1 MKKSI
6 SMKLIEVYLIFA
18 LVVITYSSAIPKPG
32 EDKKNRVHEQV
43 MLLTSTL
50 RHYLY
55 RSMSNIK
62 QLFYHFL
69 YLPKFFKT
77 SHMHSVLRK
86 ILLMGRNKKK
96 SL

>member
-50 RHYLY
+50 RHNLY
-55 RSMSNIK
+55 SSM
-62 QLFYHFL
+62 
-69 YLPKFFKT
+69 
-77 SHMHSVLRK
+77 
-86 ILLMGRNKKK
+86 
-96 SL
+96 

>member
-43 MLLTSTL
+43 ITNVTDLNIAPLLVS
-50 RHYLY
+50 
-55 RSMSNIK
+55 
-62 QLFYHFL
+62 
-69 YLPKFFKT
+69 
-77 SHMHSVLRK
+77 
-86 ILLMGRNKKK
+86 
-96 SL
+96 

>member
-50 RHYLY
+50 SVKY
-55 RSMSNIK
+55 
-62 QLFYHFL
+62 
-69 YLPKFFKT
+69 KT
-77 SHMHSVLRK
+77 T
-86 ILLMGRNKKK
+86 LL
-96 SL
+96 SLSISA

>member
-1 MKKSI
+1 MQKDANIFNVFYIDYHIFQMKKSI

-55 RSMSNIK
+55 RSM
-62 QLFYHFL
+62 
-69 YLPKFFKT
+69 
-77 SHMHSVLRK
+77 
-86 ILLMGRNKKK
+86 
-96 SL
+96 